1 MINSVSAAVQP
12 IKEWKPKSTKKSST
26 TDADNSVADAVSS
39 SASNTENTNASDVNC
54 LSDKFSQSN
63 LHEVEHVIIP
73 EHLRVPEYEQ
83 TKLRFGS
90 FTSGFDSEQV
100 PTSTSPDSEQP
111 EQLGEPFPIFYQLLC
126 QN

>member
-1 MINSVSAAVQP
+1 M
-12 IKEWKPKSTKKSST
+12 
-26 TDADNSVADAVSS
+26 
-39 SASNTENTNASDVNC
+39 
-54 LSDKFSQSN
+54 
-63 LHEVEHVIIP
+63 
-73 EHLRVPEYEQ
+73 PEYEQ